1 VGFGGSEPTLVSS
14 GGVVRRR
21 TAHDIEL
28 DVRRVGKEL
37 QRILAAGDGAESYCT
52 ELADEDPELY
62 AWLFVEHCPEEARE
76 AMLNVLQD
84 HPELLV
90 TYH

>member
-1 VGFGGSEPTLVSS
+1 MVVISGSAVE
-14 GGVVRRR
+14 RR

-28 DVRRVGKEL
+28 EL
-37 QRILAAGDGAESYCT
+37 QRVTSDLQRIEREGGDVEFYCVD
-52 ELADEDPELY
+52 LADEDPELY

-76 AMLNVLQD
+76 AMLTILRD
-84 HPELLV
+84 RPELLA

>member
-1 VGFGGSEPTLVSS
+1 MQ
-14 GGVVRRR
+14 RR

-28 DVRRVGKEL
+28 EIQRVTLEL
-37 QRILAAGDGAESYCT
+37 QHIVQEDGDAETYCT
-52 ELADEDPELY
+52 ELADKDPELY

-76 AMLNVLQD
+76 ATLNILRD

-90 TYH
+90 TIH

>member
-1 VGFGGSEPTLVSS
+1 M
-14 GGVVRRR
+14 RRR

-28 DVRRVGKEL
+28 DVRCAGKEL
-37 QRILAAGDGAESYCT
+37 QRILAAGGDVESYCV
-52 ELADEDPELY
+52 ELADGDPELY

-76 AMLNVLQD
+76 AMLNILRD
-84 HPELLV
+84 RPELLV